1 MIIDFHASLF
11 SICEGFYYPSCTLF
25 ENISISCLSFIWS
38 VNALWKTRLMITW
51 ASSVV
56 KQNLSSWRSETW
68 TVSKLEYQL
77 KIFRKHFDAV
87 LLARSRTSYPRIDS
101 LCIIQDSI
109 KDWNKEVSQMGEV
122 YRNAILQHCGYWSSR
137 QHKRGCFSTS
147 HMSPSHAKFRSLHG
161 SRQWVLRPF
170 ILWTKTSENIEGT
183 THR

>member
-25 ENISISCLSFIWS
+25 ENISISFLSFIWS

-109 KDWNKEVSQMGEV
+109 EDWNKEVSQMGEV

-161 SRQWVLRPF
+161 SRQ
-170 ILWTKTSENIEGT
+170 
-183 THR
+183 